1 LWANRF
7 YSCPLDDPHLWKAA
21 KYVEL
26 NPVRAGLVAQAED
39 WPWSSARRHALGEPD
54 ELLSVQR
61 PFPGAIE
68 DWAGWLREG
77 LSDEEV
83 EMLRRH
89 TRTGRPLGEIGFIER
104 LEEFLGR
111 LLRPGKRGRKPK
123 AEEK

>member
-1 LWANRF
+1 M
-7 YSCPLDDPHLWKAA
+7 
-21 KYVEL
+21 
-26 NPVRAGLVAQAED
+26 
-39 WPWSSARRHALGEPD
+39 
-54 ELLSVQR
+54 SVQ
-61 PFPGAIE
+61 
-68 DWAGWLREG
+68 LREG

-104 LEEFLGR
+104 LEDFLGR